1 MYQRQL
7 KDKMVLEIDNII
19 VWYSYY
25 NKVDQFNV
33 ILSQTLAD
41 VMYVGWSMKLCK

>member
-7 KDKMVLEIDNII
+7 KDKMVLEMDNII
-19 VWYSYY
+19 VWYSYS

-33 ILSQTLAD
+33 ILSQTLPD
-41 VMYVGWSMKLCK
+41 VMYVCWPIKLCK